1 MRNWTRSQIPEST
14 DSSTFFKEILSTLVK
29 DLQLKLSSYLNPSLE
44 ISRTLAEE
52 NPNHLRILL
61 HNIGKGFQK
70 NISATEKMIA
80 QLKVDVCFLVE
91 TGLTSESK
99 IEIIRTIGGEK
110 YHVFNHPVG
119 KPLSGEK
126 AKGGLMILVKEELVF
141 NESIN
146 FSYGLMSG
154 QHSQSKYR
162 PEKLQKLRK
171 TLSDP
176 NLSLKTER
184 KLYHQ
189 DCFID
194 LCGVRF
200 ILLYRSY
207 ANAPIF
213 KLSRDLKRM
222 KENAPKNIVIMG
234 DFNSTDRSS
243 TRKIKEYLERLELT
257 KEYFRLDSTNVIEVI
272 ESTFPTHQQRV
283 DLPTSYRSQNT
294 IDLIF
299 DDQDD
304 PVVEKIFVCP
314 FLSSDVKK
322 DHSAIFFVVNKR
334 A

>member
-1 MRNWTRSQIPEST
+1 MPSKEELAQAFQSVIETCNSQIPGST

-29 DLQLKLSSYLNPSLE
+29 DLQ
-44 ISRTLAEE
+44 
-52 NPNHLRILL
+52 
-61 HNIGKGFQK
+61 K

-80 QLKVDVCFLVE
+80 QLNVDVCFLVE
-91 TGLTSESK
+91 TGLTPESK
-99 IEIIRTIGGEK
+99 IETIRTIDREK
-110 YHVFNHPVG
+110 YRVFNHPMG
-119 KPLSGEK
+119 KPLSREK
-126 AKGGLMILVKEELVF
+126 AKGGLMILVKEKLVF

-146 FSYGLMSG
+146 FSNGLTSG

-176 NLSLKTER
+176 NLSLETER

-213 KLSRDLKRM
+213 KLSWDLKQM
-222 KENAPKNIVIMG
+222 KKNAPKNIVIMG
-234 DFNSTDRSS
+234 DFNPTDRSS
-243 TRKIKEYLERLELT
+243 TRKIEENLEKLSLT
-257 KEYFRLDSTNVIEVI
+257 KEYFRLDSTNVLEVI

-283 DLPTSYRSQNT
+283 DYPRSINR
-294 IDLIF
+294 
-299 DDQDD
+299 
-304 PVVEKIFVCP
+304 KR
-314 FLSSDVKK
+314 LS
-322 DHSAIFFVVNKR
+322 I
-334 A
+334 